1 MPSLRLL
8 LVKFFPKVVGNSSY
22 AGTGGPNSRAQ
33 YYMSG
38 QGKDMPSRSYGTS
51 NHSKAVS
58 HSRSSP
64 TSSQFA
70 DAKTGGITF
79 TKTYAVEYHGE
90 DYYEASLVR
99 MEPLQK
105 NHQKD
110 AGEGAA
116 RPGDSR
122 PSEGSLV

>member
-22 AGTGGPNSRAQ
+22 ASTGGPNSRAQ

-38 QGKDMPSRSYGTS
+38 HGKDMPSRSYGTS
-51 NHSKAVS
+51 KHSKTVS
-58 HSRSSP
+58 HSHSP
-64 TSSQFA
+64 TSSKFA
-70 DAKTGGITF
+70 DANTDGITF
-79 TKTYAVEYHGE
+79 TKTYAVEYHGD
-90 DYYEASLVR
+90 DYDEASLVR

-105 NHQKD
+105 KHKTD

-116 RPGDSR
+116 RSGDSR
-122 PSEGSLV
+122 LREGSLV